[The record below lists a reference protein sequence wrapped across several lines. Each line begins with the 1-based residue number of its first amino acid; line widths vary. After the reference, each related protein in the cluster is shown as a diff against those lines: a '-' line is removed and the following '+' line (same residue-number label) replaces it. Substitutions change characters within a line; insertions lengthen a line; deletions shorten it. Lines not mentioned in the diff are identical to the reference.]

1 MPNTLSHLH
10 TLNLTVVHHGKEW
23 RYVLQTPSVQI
34 GRGSH
39 NDITLLE
46 DNVSRNHARLSQTE
60 RGWQIEDLGSA
71 NGTRVNGKAI
81 TGVTVVTESDA
92 IEISDAVLRF
102 TPAQFPSAQT
112 QGLEN
117 DDTVLEATV
126 IDTAHDL
133 EQTASEEALDV
144 VVPNTHVA
152 RIAIQF
158 EGRIWEVPL
167 TASLT
172 ARSLS
177 IGRAPENDI
186 VLNHPK
192 VSRNHANIHRTDDGS
207 IKVTDNHSANGTFI
221 GNQKITQRELTG
233 SESVR
238 IGPATLIYKPA
249 FTPDQLGN
257 PTPGLKARK
266 PIVFIPGFMGSQL
279 WLGDKLIWPSLKMLA
294 TQTELFKLPEQQPL
308 TVKGLVEEVV
318 VVPNLYK
325 QEQYSQMT
333 DFLRESLG
341 YEMDKDLLAFA
352 YDWRKDLRLAAHQ
365 LKQQLEDWRKTL
377 PNPTAKVILI
387 AHSMGCL
394 VARYFLDVLGG
405 DQIAERVILMG
416 GPHLG
421 TPKSIMALLTG
432 QGLLP
437 FGLLGDQIRDAL
449 ATFPGAYQLLPIY
462 PAVFDANDNPVD
474 VFADPRWAAEPFRAH
489 IADAK
494 KFRGELK
501 PKASVPTLCIV
512 GYGNKTVSKAVV
524 QAGADGRW
532 EHVKFI
538 EDEEGDSTIPVS
550 SAILEGAEFHP
561 VHQSHGAL
569 FVDNDVRFRL
579 KLELVK

>member
-1 MPNTLSHLH
+1 MPSTRAH
-10 TLNLTVVHHGKEW
+10 TLNLTVTHHGKEW

-39 NDITLLE
+39 NDITLLD

-60 RGWQIEDLGSA
+60 NGWQVEDLGSA
-71 NGTRVNGKAI
+71 NGTRVNGETI
-81 TGVTVVTESDA
+81 TSVTPIAEGDTLT
-92 IEISDAVLRF
+92 ISDAVLRLM
-102 TPAQFPSAQT
+102 PVQAPSAQT
-112 QGLEN
+112 RSIEN
-117 DDTVLEATV
+117 DETVLEATV
-126 IDTAHDL
+126 IDNVREL
-133 EQTASEEALDV
+133 EQTAHEEALDV
-144 VVPNTHVA
+144 VLPNTHVA
-152 RIAIQF
+152 RVAMQF

-167 TASLT
+167 PAG
-172 ARSLS
+172 SLS
-177 IGRAPENDI
+177 IGRAPENDV

-192 VSRNHANIHRTDDGS
+192 VSRIHARIERTDGGVK
-207 IKVTDNHSANGTFI
+207 IIDNRSANGTFI
-221 GNQKITQRELTG
+221 AGEKVTRRELTG
-233 SESVR
+233 GESVH

-249 FTPDQLGN
+249 FTPDQLGSR
-257 PTPGLKARK
+257 TKALKARK

-279 WLGDKLIWPSLKMLA
+279 WLGDKLIWPSLMMLA
-294 TQTELFKLPEQQPL
+294 TQTELFKLPEKEPL

-325 QEQYSQMT
+325 QEQYSQLT

-341 YEMDKDLLAFA
+341 YEMGKDLLAFA
-352 YDWRKDLRLAAHQ
+352 YDWRKDLRLAANQ
-365 LKQQLEDWRKTL
+365 LKQQLEAWRKTL
-377 PNPTAKVILI
+377 PDPTAKVILI

-394 VARYFLDVLGG
+394 VTRYFLDVLGG
-405 DQIAERVILMG
+405 DQVAERVIFMG
-416 GPHLG
+416 GPHMG
-421 TPKSIMALLTG
+421 TPKSIVALLTG

-437 FGLLGDQIRDAL
+437 FGLLGDQIRDAVS
-449 ATFPGAYQLLPIY
+449 TFPGAYQLLPIY
-462 PAVFDANDNPVD
+462 PAVFDASDKPVD

-494 KFRGELK
+494 KFRSELK

-512 GYGNKTVSKAVV
+512 GYGNKTVAKAVV

-532 EHVKFI
+532 ASVKFV
-538 EDEEGDSTIPVS
+538 EDEEGDSTIPIS

-579 KLELVK
+579 KIELAK

>member
-10 TLNLTVVHHGKEW
+10 TLNLTVAHHGKEW

-39 NDITLLE
+39 NDITLLD
-46 DNVSRNHARLSQTE
+46 DNVSRNHARLTQTE
-60 RGWQIEDLGSA
+60 NGWQIEDLGSA
-71 NGTRVNGKAI
+71 NGTRVNGQSI
-81 TGVTVVTESDA
+81 TSATDMKEGDT
-92 IEISDAVLRF
+92 IEISDAMLRF
-102 TPAQFPSAQT
+102 TPVQRPS
-112 QGLEN
+112 GLEN
-117 DDTVLEATV
+117 DETVLEATV

-144 VVPNTHVA
+144 VVPNTNVA

-167 TASLT
+167 KAN
-172 ARSLS
+172 SLS

-192 VSRNHANIHRTDDGS
+192 VSRNHARIERGFEDEDGVK
-207 IKVTDNHSANGTFI
+207 IIDHHSANGTFI
-221 GNQKITQRELTG
+221 GNEKITQRDLTG

-238 IGPATLIYKPA
+238 IGPAVLIYKPA
-249 FTPDQLGN
+249 FTPDQLGD

-294 TQTELFKLPEQQPL
+294 TQTELFKLPEKQPL

-325 QEQYSQMT
+325 QEQYSQLT

-341 YEMDKDLLAFA
+341 YEMGKDLLAFA

-421 TPKSIMALLTG
+421 TPKSIVALLTG

-449 ATFPGAYQLLPIY
+449 STFPGAYQLLPIY
-462 PAVFDANDNPVD
+462 PAVFDVNDKPVD

-494 KFRGELK
+494 KFRSELK
-501 PKASVPTLCIV
+501 PRASVPTLCIV

-524 QAGADGRW
+524 QAGADGHW
-532 EHVKFI
+532 EQVKFI